1 MKKFNSTTYKTN
13 LNVFQESQIHTP
25 KAISNNDVFVS
36 TQSQLHLKLISI
48 SLKTNDHT
56 IIYIT

>member
-48 SLKTNDHT
+48 SLKNQ
-56 IIYIT
+56 

>member
-13 LNVFQESQIHTP
+13 LNVVQESQIHTP
-25 KAISNNDVFVS
+25 KAISYNVVFVS
-36 TQSQLHLKLISI
+36 TQSQLHLKHTSI